1 MRGDEPTMADVS
13 VFQSRALCA
22 GRPQITRMDASS
34 IIQIATVL
42 LRENGGDFI
51 MWNKQGA

>member
-1 MRGDEPTMADVS
+1 MADVS

-22 GRPQITRMDASS
+22 GRPQITSMDASS

-42 LRENGGDFI
+42 LSENGGDFI

>member
-1 MRGDEPTMADVS
+1 MRGDEPIMVDVS

-22 GRPQITRMDASS
+22 GRPQITSMDASS

-42 LRENGGDFI
+42 LRENGCDFI
-51 MWNKQGA
+51 MWNKQGT